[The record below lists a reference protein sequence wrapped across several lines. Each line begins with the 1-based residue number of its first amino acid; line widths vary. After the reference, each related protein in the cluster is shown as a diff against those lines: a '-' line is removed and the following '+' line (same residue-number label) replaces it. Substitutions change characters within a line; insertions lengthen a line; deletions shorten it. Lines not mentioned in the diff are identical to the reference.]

1 VLCPMP
7 FKVSLV
13 EIDHVLLRSFV
24 NCSNFSVSGQTSVI
38 STAIRTFSSD
48 NKHLPFHLSVLP
60 KQIAHTRKLL
70 SLFSL
75 QHQHCLMPI
84 KNGTLNMT
92 EDNKPRTLNPEGIPL
107 PPPTYNHLCITSL
120 IPGSVDLVT
129 LAGLTGIDA
138 SSSANP
144 KAIPEQARIAY
155 QKIKTCLAAAKAT
168 PRDIVQVRHYI
179 VKETGDPDVDKLDV
193 VERGWGEAWI
203 EFMDSEA
210 GGHRPPDTVVGV
222 ASLATKDILYECEV
236 WAVVR
241 K

>member
-1 VLCPMP
+1 
-7 FKVSLV
+7 
-13 EIDHVLLRSFV
+13 
-24 NCSNFSVSGQTSVI
+24 
-38 STAIRTFSSD
+38 
-48 NKHLPFHLSVLP
+48 
-60 KQIAHTRKLL
+60 
-70 SLFSL
+70 
-75 QHQHCLMPI
+75 
-84 KNGTLNMT
+84 MT
-92 EDNKPRTLNPEGIPL
+92 EDAKPRTFNPEGVPS
-107 PPPTYNHLCITSL
+107 PPPTYNHLCITPL

-138 SSSANP
+138 SSSSNP
-144 KAIPEQARIAY
+144 KARIAY
-155 QKIKTCLAAAKAT
+155 QKIKTCLAAANAT

-179 VKETGDPDVDKLDV
+179 VKVTGNPDVDKLDV

-222 ASLATKDILYECEV
+222 ACLATKDILYEVEV

>member
-1 VLCPMP
+1 
-7 FKVSLV
+7 
-13 EIDHVLLRSFV
+13 
-24 NCSNFSVSGQTSVI
+24 
-38 STAIRTFSSD
+38 
-48 NKHLPFHLSVLP
+48 
-60 KQIAHTRKLL
+60 
-70 SLFSL
+70 
-75 QHQHCLMPI
+75 
-84 KNGTLNMT
+84 MT
-92 EDNKPRTLNPEGIPL
+92 EDAKPRTFNPEGVPS
-107 PPPTYNHLCITSL
+107 PPPTYNHLCITPL

-138 SSSANP
+138 SSSSNP
-144 KAIPEQARIAY
+144 KAVPEQARIAY
-155 QKIKTCLAAAKAT
+155 QKIKTCLAAANAT

-179 VKETGDPDVDKLDV
+179 VKVTGNPDVDKLDV

-222 ASLATKDILYECEV
+222 ACLATKDILYECEV